1 MVSLVLSIPALR
13 SVRLGVAGPDRVKVG
28 EKAELLLMGSC
39 DMPMP
44 PFRGRIFLRDL
55 RTGEKRPYQEE
66 TGFIPKNCGGYAV
79 EIEKARILDYLGLFS
94 FPARRRRNGRLLV
107 PPVKC
112 PLDRLPEE
120 LDLPPLRWK
129 PSTQRLG
136 ENHELRPYRPGD
148 SLNTVHWKLSA
159 KMGALTVREAM
170 EPQKR
175 TACLTLNL
183 WGSPQELDKRLGQ
196 LLWLGAYLLERD
208 MDPLILCMTGEGP
221 VRLEPHSEKELEQA
235 VDSLLCLPQCESA
248 ALPEPVGASWHYCLG
263 GGAMKK
269 RIWDILWAVSGGL
282 ILSLAVIR
290 CYGTV
295 YGMEI
300 PWVTLLRCL
309 LVAGVLAGLLLPPRR
324 GTEIV
329 LCLSAVVLGYLLRL
343 PQTLSQLKSL
353 LVYAS
358 VSLHEV
364 YHWGYF
370 IFPGHT
376 PGTVEIPVAVYGSA
390 VLLSF
395 ARCVIRRR
403 GPVLPLLLTV
413 PVLILCVLIPNVEP
427 NPWDVFAIL
436 ATLGLLILTSGTRKN
451 SAIQGRMLTA
461 MAAVPVLLTAL
472 LLVLRIPRRAT
483 GTGPHLAGAAYGKG
497 GFYPEDQPLLHLY
510 ASGFHGSGP
519 GGAEGWGKAAAA
531 YPDLHRPSGRH
542 RIPSGPGF

>member
-1 MVSLVLSIPALR
+1 
-13 SVRLGVAGPDRVKVG
+13 
-28 EKAELLLMGSC
+28 
-39 DMPMP
+39 
-44 PFRGRIFLRDL
+44 
-55 RTGEKRPYQEE
+55 
-66 TGFIPKNCGGYAV
+66 
-79 EIEKARILDYLGLFS
+79 
-94 FPARRRRNGRLLV
+94 
-107 PPVKC
+107 
-112 PLDRLPEE
+112 
-120 LDLPPLRWK
+120 
-129 PSTQRLG
+129 
-136 ENHELRPYRPGD
+136 
-148 SLNTVHWKLSA
+148 
-159 KMGALTVREAM
+159 
-170 EPQKR
+170 
-175 TACLTLNL
+175 
-183 WGSPQELDKRLGQ
+183 
-196 LLWLGAYLLERD
+196 
-208 MDPLILCMTGEGP
+208 
-221 VRLEPHSEKELEQA
+221 
-235 VDSLLCLPQCESA
+235 
-248 ALPEPVGASWHYCLG
+248 
-263 GGAMKK
+263 MKK

-329 LCLSAVVLGYLLRL
+329 LCLSAVALGYLLRL

-376 PGTVEIPVAVYGSA
+376 PAAVEIPVAVYGSA

-413 PVLILCVLIPNVEP
+413 PVLILCVLIPSAEP

-472 LLVLRIPRRAT
+472 LLVLLNP
-483 GTGPHLAGAAYGKG
+483 
-497 GFYPEDQPLLHLY
+497 Q
-510 ASGFHGSGP
+510 
-519 GGAEGWGKAAAA
+519 EGYRDRSAIWRER
-531 YPDLHRPSGRH
+531 LM
-542 RIPSGPGF
+542 